1 MPPINRRRAHCQF
14 HARRA
19 AESPKEAQAALA
31 RLLEQEEVTRFSGAI
46 ATPNVDA
53 ALNDLNC
60 VLRALK

>member
-1 MPPINRRRAHCQF
+1 ML
-14 HARRA
+14 A
-19 AESPKEAQAALA
+19 APLNLPKEAQAALA